1 MQAFGAC
8 DGWFHWQLCVNMWRF
23 LQKNMLDIMHMD
35 AFDKLCVFVRGL
47 LICANFKLEET
58 YIVGNHFESGKFFK
72 CEAKWENNVKEK

>member
-1 MQAFGAC
+1 
-8 DGWFHWQLCVNMWRF
+8 
-23 LQKNMLDIMHMD
+23 MLDIMHMD

-72 CEAKWENNVKEK
+72 CEAK

>member
-1 MQAFGAC
+1 MKVFTKKHVGYYAHGC
-8 DGWFHWQLCVNMWRF
+8 
-23 LQKNMLDIMHMD
+23 I
-35 AFDKLCVFVRGL
+35 DKLCVFVRGL